1 MVSVLL
7 RYQIV
12 GAPDPPMSDL
22 PYRLHARRSFK
33 TSSANGSRKSR
44 SKVRGTQPSALF
56 IDRQDHRHRRQIADA
71 LITTLL
77 GSR

>member
-33 TSSANGSRKSR
+33 TSSANGSCKSR
-44 SKVRGTQPSALF
+44 PKMRAPNRRRFSSIVRIAGTDGRLPM
-56 IDRQDHRHRRQIADA
+56 H
-71 LITTLL
+71 
-77 GSR
+77 